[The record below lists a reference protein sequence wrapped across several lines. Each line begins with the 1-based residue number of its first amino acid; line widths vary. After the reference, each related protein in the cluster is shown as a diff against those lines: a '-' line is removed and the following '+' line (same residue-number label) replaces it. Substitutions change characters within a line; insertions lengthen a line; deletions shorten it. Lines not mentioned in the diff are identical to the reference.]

1 MKTTR
6 EALKTPI
13 KVLLVTTLVIVL
25 LGIGAFSVTKVG
37 ALQGSNGEITL
48 EKATDI
54 ALKDAGFQKNEVS
67 ILKTK
72 PDRDNGI
79 NKYDIEFL
87 VDGIEYDY
95 EIDATS
101 GRIVKKELD
110 REYANNTTKT
120 DPAPST
126 TPTPDPAPNATPTP
140 DPAPSTSYIS
150 VEEAKAKALKDAG
163 LSSATYIKAEL
174 DRDDG
179 IAYYDVEFK
188 SGIYEYDYEI
198 NALTGAVIE
207 RDVDRD
213 DD

>member
-13 KVLLVTTLVIVL
+13 KVLLVTALVIVL

-54 ALKDAGFQKNEVS
+54 ALKDAGFQKDEVS

-95 EIDATS
+95 EI
-101 GRIVKKELD
+101 
-110 REYANNTTKT
+110 
-120 DPAPST
+120 
-126 TPTPDPAPNATPTP
+126 
-140 DPAPSTSYIS
+140 
-150 VEEAKAKALKDAG
+150 
-163 LSSATYIKAEL
+163 
-174 DRDDG
+174 
-179 IAYYDVEFK
+179 
-188 SGIYEYDYEI
+188 